1 MFMTNTIEQ
10 EKVIPYWN
18 EVKVLSS
25 EEKYALITML
35 ESSLSEE
42 YIEENAKAI
51 HGIPRDVMI
60 AAAEY
65 ALKESR
71 AGHCMPNSEVK
82 SFIFQKR
89 GWK

>member
-1 MFMTNTIEQ
+1 MLMTKTIEQ

-25 EEKYALITML
+25 EEKYLLITML

-42 YIEENAKAI
+42 YIEENEKAI

-71 AGHCMPNSEVK
+71 AGRCMPNSDVK
-82 SFIFQKR
+82 SYIYQKR